1 MIIIIGFFLILF
13 VVVSVLLTIIILVQ
27 DTKGEGMS
35 GIFGGMGAETLLGG
49 RGVATFLSKLT
60 TYLAIG
66 YILLALILAKFYG
79 TTSTKI
85 PQPEP
90 KQESIQT
97 DTEGESAEGTISMPS
112 EDAEEATET
121 ETTNEE
127 K

>member
-1 MIIIIGFFLILF
+1 MIIIISFFLILF

-66 YILLALILAKFYG
+66 YIILALILAKFYG
-79 TTSTKI
+79 TTSTQI